1 MKNLLLIFIGG
12 GIGSVA
18 RYLLSSFTQ
27 KFWAIGTFP
36 FGTLVVNMI
45 GCFLIGYFTS
55 TFLKIDDYLKF
66 FLITGFCG
74 GFTTFSAF
82 SIENYNLWQSQNYT
96 LLFLYIILSVF
107 LGLGAVFLG
116 MKAGS
121 LLKF

>member
-1 MKNLLLIFIGG
+1 MKNLILIFIGG
-12 GIGSVA
+12 GIGSIA

-27 KFWAIGTFP
+27 KFWTIGTFP

-82 SIENYNLWQSQNYT
+82 SIENYTLWQSQNYT

-116 MKAGS
+116 MKAES
-121 LLKF
+121 LLKS

>member
-27 KFWAIGTFP
+27 KFWTI
-36 FGTLVVNMI
+36 GTLVVNMI

-82 SIENYNLWQSQNYT
+82 SIENYTLWQSQNYT
-96 LLFLYIILSVF
+96 LLFSYIILSVF